1 MKGVLPILAVLAIAA
16 VPPATAETW
25 KNVKRIV
32 AVGDVHGD
40 YGQFTA
46 ILKQAGLLDDNDDWV
61 GGDTHLVQTGDVPDR
76 GPDTRKILD
85 LLMKIEKQARRAK
98 GYVHCLI
105 GNHEA
110 MNMYG
115 DLRYV
120 IPAEFASFAPDE
132 RADERKKAL
141 QAHLKQLEKQAKA
154 ERRSPPGDAERASWQ
169 AAHPVG
175 WFGHRKVFDPAGKYG
190 RWLAGHN
197 LIIRINDVVFLHGGI
212 GPKYAD
218 MKISEINSLA
228 SAELHDL
235 SRLPGGLL
243 DDSAGPL
250 WYRGLS
256 QGDEA
261 TEQTH
266 LDQFLELNKASRM
279 VVGHTVTAGT
289 VIPRIDGKLLMID
302 VGLGTAYGAHEACL
316 LIEDGE
322 YFAIQRGE
330 KLEIPLSPGD
340 SLVSYLRAAAKLEP
354 QPNPLLQLLRT
365 LESASGLAR

>member
-1 MKGVLPILAVLAIAA
+1 MRRLLQVFVILGIAV
-16 VPPATAETW
+16 VSPAPAETW

-40 YGQFTA
+40 YAQFSA
-46 ILKQAGLLDDNDDWV
+46 ILRQAGVLDDNDDWI

-85 LLMKIEKQARRAK
+85 LLMKLEKQARKAK

-120 IPAEFASFAPDE
+120 TPEEFASFADDE
-132 RADERKKAL
+132 GGSERKKAYE
-141 QAHLKQLEKQAKA
+141 AYIRQLEKAAKA
-154 ERRSPPGDAERASWQ
+154 EGGSPPGTTESAAWEK
-169 AAHPVG
+169 AHPVG

-243 DDSAGPL
+243 DDSEGPL

-261 TEQTH
+261 AEQAH
-266 LDQFLELNKASRM
+266 LDRFLELNKASRM

-289 VIPRIDGKLLMID
+289 VIPRIDGRLLMID
-302 VGLGTAYGAHEACL
+302 VGLGAAYGAHEACL
-316 LIEDGE
+316 LIEDGQ

-330 KLEIPLSPGD
+330 KLEIPLSPGY

-354 QPNPLLQLLRT
+354 QPNPLLELLRT
-365 LESASGLAR
+365 LESAPRTAQ